1 MSHQS
6 TRRRVVVVTGGAAGI
21 GRAIV
26 HRLVQDGFTV
36 LNLDRNS
43 EKLKQVEQEEG
54 VGNVVSLVV
63 DLVDAQSSLMKVQ
76 QCVESTFEGRID
88 GLVNNAGLQMKGREL
103 DDVKV
108 EEWDVVNHVNLRA
121 YWVMAKVLSP
131 FMKPFGFGRIVNI
144 SSIHSKVTE
153 PGRTVYASTKGAIN
167 ALTEALAV
175 ELAPHGIIVNAV
187 APGFCR
193 TEMSVING
201 VDETETDEFI
211 QFYQK
216 GRRIPLARAG
226 LPHEVVIILTHIDR
240 ETNPFVLFDF
250 CRSLRCVL
258 FYFPRRTHTSQA
270 RRFLSTAASLVA
282 FDAA

>member
-1 MSHQS
+1 MSEPA
-6 TRRRVVVVTGGAAGI
+6 RRRVVVVTGGAAGI

-26 HRLVQDGFTV
+26 HRLVQDGYRVF
-36 LNLDRNS
+36 NLDRTA
-43 EKLKQVEQEEG
+43 EKLKQVEKEEG
-54 VGNVVSLVV
+54 ADNVMSLAL
-63 DLVDAQSSLMKVQ
+63 DLADAQSCLKKVQ
-76 QCVESTFEGRID
+76 QCVQSAFGGRID
-88 GLVNNAGLQMKGREL
+88 GLINNAGLQMKGREL

-108 EEWDVVNHVNLRA
+108 EEWDLVNHVNLRA
-121 YWVMAKVLSP
+121 YWMMTKALAP

-193 TEMSVING
+193 TEMSIING
-201 VDETETDEFI
+201 VDETETEEFV
-211 QFYQK
+211 QFYKK

-226 LPHEVVIILTHIDR
+226 LPHEIAAVCAFLLCEENSYMTGQTIFVDGGLT
-240 ETNPFVLFDF
+240 
-250 CRSLRCVL
+250 CR
-258 FYFPRRTHTSQA
+258 F
-270 RRFLSTAASLVA
+270 
-282 FDAA
+282 